1 MSLDQPGP
9 DKLAMTITSLEMR
22 ARPALSGKPGR
33 PSGRA
38 DQAARASASIVRS
51 TPVSARTGCGA
62 IGRRWSDDHLASVV
76 QHEAV
81 ELWLLHVDGQ
91 PAGYAELDGR
101 QPHETELAYF
111 GLLPAY
117 IGRGLGPRLLRFA
130 IEQAWRRAIDRLWVH
145 TCNFDHPA
153 ALGLYRRCGFAV
165 FAEATHWIDDPRR
178 SGLIRSRQRRIY
190 QGPDSHAF

>member
-1 MSLDQPGP
+1 MSLEQPGP

-22 ARPALSGKPGR
+22 ARPALSGTPDDLHVER
-33 PSGRA
+33 IRQPSVGFYRSLY
-38 DQAARASASIVRS
+38 ASVGEDWLWSDR
-51 TPVSARTGCGA
+51 
-62 IGRRWSDDHLASVV
+62 RRWSDDHLASVV

-130 IEQAWRRAIDRLWVH
+130 IEKAWRRAIDRLWVH

-153 ALGLYRRCGFAV
+153 ALGLYRRCGFVV
-165 FAEATHWIDDPRR
+165 FAEDTHWIDDPRR
-178 SGLIRSRQRRIY
+178 TGLIRSEAAPHIP
-190 QGPDSHAF
+190 GSG